1 MNQRVDRDQAIE
13 KLIEKVQRRL
23 GSSVEKNRSQPA
35 LPFITAEGRLLIL
48 ENPAKISSLFDHT
61 ALKPDTS
68 PKKIEQLCE
77 EAARYGFFTVFVNPV
92 YVKLASELLSTSR
105 PRVGSTAGFPL
116 GGNLTRAKAFEAEC
130 AVRDGADE
138 IDMVMNVSALKAG
151 DLKTVRDDIVT
162 VREACGPGIVLK
174 VIIETGVL
182 THDEKIEASL
192 VVKYSGA
199 DFVKTSTGFGPPG
212 AIPQDVS
219 IMREVVGSKMGVKAS
234 AGIRDLPTALAMVRA
249 GANRI
254 GCSSSVAIMTEALN
268 P

>member
-1 MNQRVDRDQAIE
+1 MDHRVDRDQGLE
-13 KLIEKVQRRL
+13 KTLEKVQRLL
-23 GSSVEKNRSQPA
+23 GSSVETDRIQPS
-35 LPFITAEGRLLIL
+35 LPFITAEGRHHIL
-48 ENPAKISSLFDHT
+48 ENPEKIATLFDHT

-68 PKKIEQLCE
+68 PQKIEQLCE
-77 EAARYGFFTVFVNPV
+77 EAVRYGFFTVFVNPV
-92 YVKLASELLSTSR
+92 YVKLASELLSTLR

-162 VREACGPGIVLK
+162 VRETCGPTIVLK

-182 THDEKIEASL
+182 THAEKVEASL

-212 AIPQDVS
+212 AIPEDVS
-219 IMREVVGSKMGVKAS
+219 LMREVVGSKMGVKAS
-234 AGIRDLPTALAMVRA
+234 AGIRDLPTALAMVKA

-254 GCSSSVAIMTEALN
+254 GCSSSVAIMTKALN